1 VITAQE
7 LTRRFGDFT
16 AVRNLSFEIQKGQIC
31 ALLGPNGAGKSTTL
45 NMLSGLLAPSS
56 GTAYVD
62 GVDVNGNTP
71 ELRNRIGVVPEKL
84 GLFDE
89 LTVMEHLLLTGRV
102 YGLRAKETSSRAEQ
116 LARVLDLGHSQ
127 HKPAIRCSHGTRKKT
142 ALAMALL
149 PNPAVLLLDEPF
161 EGVDPVTL
169 NVIEALLEKAAA
181 GGATVFLTSHM
192 LPVIQKLTE
201 RIMIMRSG
209 EIVWNSDRDWRTER
223 PLDQIYFETIEPR
236 AIEELDWLG

>member
-1 VITAQE
+1 VITVRE
-7 LTRRFGDFT
+7 LTRSFGDFT
-16 AVRNLSFEIQKGQIC
+16 AVRNLTFEIPKGQIC

-56 GTAYVD
+56 GTALVD
-62 GVDVNGNTP
+62 GIDVRTDTVS
-71 ELRNRIGVVPEKL
+71 LRNRIGVVPEKL

-89 LTVMEHLLLTGRV
+89 LTVMEHLILAGRV
-102 YGLRAKETSSRAEQ
+102 YGLASTETSRRAEQ
-116 LARVLDLGHSQ
+116 LARVLDLEHSIA
-127 HKPAIRCSHGTRKKT
+127 KPAIRCSHGTRKKT

-169 NVIEALLEKAAA
+169 NIIESLLEKAAA
-181 GGATVFLTSHM
+181 GGAAVFLTSHM
-192 LPVIQKLTE
+192 LPVIQRLTE
-201 RIMIMRSG
+201 RIMIMRRG
-209 EIVWNSDRDWRTER
+209 EIVWNSERDWRTEQ
-223 PLDQIYFETIEPR
+223 PLDQIYFEIIEPR